1 MARRYCGVTGCAVE
15 ATLAVVGGRWKP
27 VLLFHLLEGRKR
39 FSDLCRAVPNAT
51 QRMITL
57 QLRELEADGVVV
69 RHVYAQIPPRVE
81 YELTEL
87 GRSLEALLFRCGIGG
102 NASGR
107 RRKKRSTTHRRPLR
121 RVVQTGLA
129 RRQSNKVNSLPD
141 RICAVSSTICFGVFL
156 FSESAGRLSTGK

>member
-1 MARRYCGVTGCAVE
+1 MAHKYCGVTGCAVE

-57 QLRELEADGVVV
+57 QLRELEADGVVA
-69 RHVYAQIPPRVE
+69 RHVFAQVPPRVE

-87 GRSLEALLFRCGIGG
+87 GRSLEPLLLQMRDWGERFK
-102 NASGR
+102 ATAQS
-107 RRKKRSTTHRRPLR
+107 RRPD
-121 RVVQTGLA
+121 QSGASSATPPLA
-129 RRQSNKVNSLPD
+129 HHASIKQGEL
-141 RICAVSSTICFGVFL
+141 AT
-156 FSESAGRLSTGK
+156 

>member
-1 MARRYCGVTGCAVE
+1 MAHKYCRVTGCAVE

-87 GRSLEALLFRCGIGG
+87 GRSLEALLFQMRDWGERFR
-102 NASGR
+102 ATAQEAKHDSPATAPT
-107 RRKKRSTTHRRPLR
+107 RS
-121 RVVQTGLA
+121 
-129 RRQSNKVNSLPD
+129 PD
-141 RICAVSSTICFGVFL
+141 RSGAASIKQGELATRPDMRG
-156 FSESAGRLSTGK
+156 